1 MKLIFVISFF
11 ILLNNCSF
19 DNKTGLW
26 DNEKITESKKNI
38 IFKDFKKTSVKE
50 NYFNKIIPLKKNSVL
65 NIPKPVNNLNWTDIF
80 YKYDNNLVNFSYN
93 NLKTISFKSKK
104 ISKNTI
110 ESRKLYIDGNLI
122 VTDKKGNLIVFSL
135 EDKKIISKFN
145 FYKKRFKKVN
155 KELNIITEKDIIY
168 IADNIGYVYA
178 YNYKANNIIWAKNYK
193 IPFSSN
199 LKIFK
204 NKLVVSNHNNNL
216 YILDKNTGN
225 LLKLI
230 PTEETSIKNQFI
242 NNLSI
247 NENGKLFFLN
257 SFGTLYSIDL
267 NNLVINW
274 FNNINQSLD
283 FLPSNL
289 FFGSK
294 IVNSDREVIISS
306 SSKTYLIDIETGSI
320 LNRLNFSTA
329 LKPIIINDII
339 FFITKNNFL
348 IALNLTTKQI
358 IYSYDLAQI
367 EDISTKFLKKDIYK
381 DIMILDN
388 KIFVFLKNSR
398 ILEFSIKGEF
408 LELSKL
414 PSKIYS
420 SPISIENSIL
430 YLNYQNKLIILN

>member
-306 SSKTYLIDIETGSI
+306 NSKTYLIDTETGSI
-320 LNRLNFSTA
+320 LKRFNFSTA

>member
-1 MKLIFVISFF
+1 M
-11 ILLNNCSF
+11 
-19 DNKTGLW
+19 
-26 DNEKITESKKNI
+26 
-38 IFKDFKKTSVKE
+38 
-50 NYFNKIIPLKKNSVL
+50 
-65 NIPKPVNNLNWTDIF
+65 
-80 YKYDNNLVNFSYN
+80 
-93 NLKTISFKSKK
+93 
-104 ISKNTI
+104 
-110 ESRKLYIDGNLI
+110 
-122 VTDKKGNLIVFSL
+122 
-135 EDKKIISKFN
+135 
-145 FYKKRFKKVN
+145 N
-155 KELNIITEKDIIY
+155 KELNIITEKNIIY

-178 YNYKANNIIWAKNYK
+178 YNYESNNIIWAKNYK

-199 LKIFK
+199 LKIYK

-230 PTEETSIKNQFI
+230 PTEETSIKNQFT

-247 NENGKLFFLN
+247 NKNGKLFFLN

-306 SSKTYLIDIETGSI
+306 NSKTYLIDTETGSI
-320 LNRLNFSTA
+320 LKRFNFSTA

-358 IYSYDLAQI
+358 VYSYDLAQI
-367 EDISTKFLKKDIYK
+367 EDISTKFLTKDIYK
-381 DIMILDN
+381 DIMVLDN

-398 ILEFSIKGEF
+398 ILEFSIKGQF

-420 SPISIENSIL
+420 SPISIESSIL
-430 YLNYQNKLIILN
+430 YLNYQNKLVILN

>member
-257 SFGTLYSIDL
+257 SFVTLYSIDL